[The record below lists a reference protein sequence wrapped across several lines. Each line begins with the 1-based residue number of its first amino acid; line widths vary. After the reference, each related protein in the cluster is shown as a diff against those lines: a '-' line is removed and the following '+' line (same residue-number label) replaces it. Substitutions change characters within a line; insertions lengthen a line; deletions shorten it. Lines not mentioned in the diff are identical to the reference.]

1 MILFL
6 YLNNSF
12 DYYSNNFNMSGFFE
26 EYNEI
31 ISKKKIIE
39 NVNDSS
45 DICIHENI
53 ISTNEGTEICTMC
66 GLLIDTVTNFD
77 QEWRYYG
84 SSDTKYSSDPSRV
97 QYRKEVEKGIL
108 KELEKYD
115 VPHGVCSRANNLYNE
130 VTKGHIKRGRTRL
143 ALIFACVFNA
153 YIEMNDSKTSDE
165 LRDMFDLER
174 REASRALTFFKT
186 HHSSRSSLYISSY
199 YFIPMILNKFK
210 ADPSHENNIKR
221 IYKYLEKKDISKING
236 SNPKSIS
243 AGLVY
248 YYLININKIIDP
260 DTFSKIV
267 GLSKITILKISK
279 FIASVID
286 ESSDDED
293 DSE

>member
-1 MILFL
+1 M
-6 YLNNSF
+6 SF
-12 DYYSNNFNMSGFFE
+12 IEEEVTNDYSQ
-26 EYNEI
+26 I

-39 NVNDSS
+39 DVKENN
-45 DICIHENI
+45 ICIHEEI
-53 ISTNEGTEICTMC
+53 INTIEGTEICTHC
-66 GLLIDTVTNFD
+66 GLVIDTITNFD

-108 KELEKYD
+108 KELERYD
-115 VPHGVCSRANNLYNE
+115 ISKNICERANSLYNE
-130 VTKGHIKRGRTRL
+130 VTKGHIKRGRSRL
-143 ALIFACVFNA
+143 AIIFACVFNA
-153 YIEMNDSKTSDE
+153 YIEMNDSKTSEE
-165 LRDMFDLER
+165 LRDMFNLER

-210 ADPSHENNIKR
+210 ADPLHEENIKR

-279 FIASVID
+279 FIANVID
-286 ESSDDED
+286 ESSDTEEEE

>member
-1 MILFL
+1 
-6 YLNNSF
+6 
-12 DYYSNNFNMSGFFE
+12 MSQE
-26 EYNEI
+26 DYNEI
-31 ISKKKIIE
+31 ISKKKI
-39 NVNDSS
+39 VVSS
-45 DICIHENI
+45 STNDICVHENI
-53 ISTNEGTEICTMC
+53 TTTLEGNEICTSC
-66 GLLIDTVTNFD
+66 GLLIDTITNFD

-108 KELEKYD
+108 KELDKYD
-115 VPHGVCSRANNLYNE
+115 VPQCICNRANILYNE
-130 VTKGHIKRGRTRL
+130 VTKGHIKRGRSRL
-143 ALIFACVFNA
+143 AIIFACVFNA
-153 YIEMNDSKTSDE
+153 YIEMNDSKTSEE
-165 LRDMFDLER
+165 LRDMFNLER

-186 HHSSRSSLYISSY
+186 HHASRSSLYISSY

-210 ADPSHENNIKR
+210 ADPSHEENIKR

-286 ESSDDED
+286 ESSDTEEEEEDED
-293 DSE
+293 SE

>member
-1 MILFL
+1 M
-6 YLNNSF
+6 SF
-12 DYYSNNFNMSGFFE
+12 IDDDQITDDYSQ
-26 EYNEI
+26 I
-31 ISKKKIIE
+31 ISKKKIIDEIKE
-39 NVNDSS
+39 NNICVHEEIVNT
-45 DICIHENI
+45 I
-53 ISTNEGTEICTMC
+53 EGTEICTHC
-66 GLLIDTVTNFD
+66 GLVIDTITNFD

-108 KELEKYD
+108 KELDKYD
-115 VPHGVCSRANNLYNE
+115 VPRNVCDRANSLYNE
-130 VTKGHIKRGRTRL
+130 VTKGHIKRGRSRL
-143 ALIFACVFNA
+143 AIIFACVFNA
-153 YIEMNDSKTSDE
+153 YIEMNDSKTSEE
-165 LRDMFDLER
+165 LRDMFNLER

-210 ADPSHENNIKR
+210 ADPLHEENIKG

-279 FIASVID
+279 FIANVID
-286 ESSDDED
+286 ESSDTEDEE

>member
-1 MILFL
+1 M
-6 YLNNSF
+6 SF
-12 DYYSNNFNMSGFFE
+12 IEEEVTNDYSL
-26 EYNEI
+26 I

-39 NVNDSS
+39 DVKENN
-45 DICIHENI
+45 ICIHEEI
-53 ISTNEGTEICTMC
+53 INTIEGTEICTHC
-66 GLLIDTVTNFD
+66 GLVIDTITNFD

-108 KELEKYD
+108 KELERYD
-115 VPHGVCSRANNLYNE
+115 ISKNICERANSLYNE
-130 VTKGHIKRGRTRL
+130 VTKGHIKRGRSRL
-143 ALIFACVFNA
+143 AIIFACVFNA
-153 YIEMNDSKTSDE
+153 YIEMNDSKTSEE
-165 LRDMFDLER
+165 LRDMFNLER

-210 ADPSHENNIKR
+210 ADPLHEENIKR

-279 FIASVID
+279 FIANVID
-286 ESSDDED
+286 ESSDTEEEE

>member
-1 MILFL
+1 M
-6 YLNNSF
+6 SF
-12 DYYSNNFNMSGFFE
+12 IDDDQVTNDYSQ
-26 EYNEI
+26 I

-39 NVNDSS
+39 EIKENN
-45 DICIHENI
+45 ICIHEEI
-53 ISTNEGTEICTMC
+53 ISTLEGTEICTHC
-66 GLLIDTVTNFD
+66 GLVIDTITNFD

-115 VPHGVCSRANNLYNE
+115 VPRNVCDRANTLYNE
-130 VTKGHIKRGRTRL
+130 VTKGHIKRGRSRL
-143 ALIFACVFNA
+143 AIIFACVFNA
-153 YIEMNDSKTSDE
+153 YIEMNDSKTSEE
-165 LRDMFDLER
+165 LRDMFNLER

-210 ADPSHENNIKR
+210 ADPSHEENIKR

-279 FIASVID
+279 FIANVID
-286 ESSDDED
+286 ESSDTEDDD

>member
-1 MILFL
+1 M
-6 YLNNSF
+6 SF
-12 DYYSNNFNMSGFFE
+12 IEEEVTNDYSQ
-26 EYNEI
+26 I

-39 NVNDSS
+39 DVKENN
-45 DICIHENI
+45 ICIHEEI
-53 ISTNEGTEICTMC
+53 INTIEGTEICTHC
-66 GLLIDTVTNFD
+66 GLVIDTITNFD
-77 QEWRYYG
+77 QEWRYYR

-108 KELEKYD
+108 KELERYD
-115 VPHGVCSRANNLYNE
+115 ISKNICERANSLYNE
-130 VTKGHIKRGRTRL
+130 VTKGHIKRGRSRL
-143 ALIFACVFNA
+143 AIIFACVFNA
-153 YIEMNDSKTSDE
+153 YIEMNDSKTSEE
-165 LRDMFDLER
+165 LRDMFNLER

-210 ADPSHENNIKR
+210 ADPLHEENIKR

-279 FIASVID
+279 FIANVID
-286 ESSDDED
+286 ESSDTEEEE